1 MKNKILFLDPGGAGG
16 SRSNSE
22 NQDSNKEAK

>member
-1 MKNKILFLDPGGAGG
+1 MRNEFFSDPGGAGG

-22 NQDSNKEAK
+22 SQDSNKEAK